1 VSTADVELFG
11 PPDADGTYP
20 RFTTVLRGYDPE
32 QVRDYVLRLAARVD
46 ELEQE
51 LEEARSERDSARKRF
66 GTARDDAY
74 NQLGL
79 RMADVLRTADRQ
91 AEKIRQDADEEVKQR
106 VSQSK
111 QLAQQ
116 IEREA
121 EERAE
126 QLRADAEEL
135 RQRTVAEREQLLGG
149 LVASRDIALA
159 DLGAAKDHM
168 AGIVDQLEVAMQ
180 VVRSARIG
188 EVQAEVTS
196 TSPED
201 ADSRAEPHPAPEAED
216 ILNHTEGF
224 EIMLPEFL
232 LREPGDGDL

>member
-1 VSTADVELFG
+1 MSTADVELFG

-32 QVRDYVLRLAARVD
+32 QVRDYVLRLGARVD

-51 LEEARSERDSARKRF
+51 LEEARSERDAARKRF

-106 VSQSK
+106 VAQSK

-126 QLRADAEEL
+126 QLRAEGEEL
-135 RQRTVAEREQLLGG
+135 RQRTAAEREQLLGG
-149 LVASRDIALA
+149 LFASRDLALA
-159 DLGAAKDHM
+159 DLGAAKDHL

-188 EVQAEVTS
+188 DTAT
-196 TSPED
+196 
-201 ADSRAEPHPAPEAED
+201 PAPDSATAQDPAAPPNAAPEVED
-216 ILNHTEGF
+216 ILVRTEGF

-232 LREPGDGDL
+232 LRETEEGDL

>member
-32 QVRDYVLRLAARVD
+32 QVRDYVLRLGARVD

-51 LEEARSERDSARKRF
+51 LEEARSERDAARKRF

-91 AEKIRQDADEEVKQR
+91 AEKIREDADEEVKQR
-106 VSQSK
+106 VAQSK

-126 QLRADAEEL
+126 QLRAEGQEL
-135 RQRTVAEREQLLGG
+135 RQRTAVEREQLLGG
-149 LVASRDIALA
+149 LVASRDIALS
-159 DLGAAKDHM
+159 DLGAAKDHLV
-168 AGIVDQLEVAMQ
+168 GIVDRLEVAIE

-188 EVQAEVTS
+188 DGVTE
-196 TSPED
+196 SPES
-201 ADSRAEPHPAPEAED
+201 APGRDSAAAPQTTPEVED
-216 ILNHTEGF
+216 ILTRTEGF

-232 LREPGDGDL
+232 LRETEDGDL